1 MKQCCFAICSPSTI
15 VYEYMSVGGVVF
27 LEQIADNQ
35 EDVIKYMT
43 EEGLAF
49 LIKDIGNIE

>member
-1 MKQCCFAICSPSTI
+1 
-15 VYEYMSVGGVVF
+15 MSVGGVVF